1 MADILRLLMR
11 ARNPFHLPRT
21 QVPWSQRKRV
31 SSADLSRTRL
41 QTVLAH
47 DRAGISPA
55 ILDVLKEEIIAA
67 ISRHVDTQREAV
79 EIGLDQDAQESRL
92 IVTVPLRSINTR
104 RKR

>member
-1 MADILRLLMR
+1 MR
-11 ARNPFHLPRT
+11 NSLT
-21 QVPWSQRKRV
+21 VRV
-31 SSADLSRTRL
+31 ERGKKSSAANAGERL
-41 QTVLAH
+41 KSVLAH

-55 ILDVLKEEIIAA
+55 ILDILKEEIIAA

-92 IVTVPLRSINTR
+92 IVTIPLRSINTR